1 MEQTRRAALGVSQSF
16 HTPLLAAAGDNHID
30 GATAFFS
37 RRTTVSAMSGAASF
51 GVVMSLATLV
61 ALWLSVES
69 RAQTVDNKPAV
80 DARATVDTKTSIVGA
95 WTLNKDLSD
104 QAAAIRSSGGSP
116 NRGNGS
122 SGGYGG
128 GRGGGGRH
136 GGGMGRGGGGG
147 YGAGQSTDP
156 EQAARMRDA
165 MRDLTS
171 GSDHLTITKTDSL
184 VVVTGADG
192 RTTRLSPDGK
202 KIKDENTKIERKTK
216 WDGDKLVSEIGGL
229 PQGKAT
235 QTFVVDPET
244 HQLRLVVL
252 MDNGHGQSRTITH
265 VYDFDALNK

>member
-1 MEQTRRAALGVSQSF
+1 MVPQ
-16 HTPLLAAAGDNHID
+16 I
-30 GATAFFS
+30 FS
-37 RRTTVSAMSGAASF
+37 RRTTVSAISGAASF
-51 GVVMSLATLV
+51 GVVMCLATLV
-61 ALWLSVES
+61 AVWLSVES
-69 RAQTVDNKPAV
+69 RAQTVDNKPAA
-80 DARATVDTKTSIVGA
+80 DAKATVDTKTSIVGA

-104 QAAAIRSSGGSP
+104 QAASDQNSSGGNS
-116 NRGNGS
+116 NRGGS
-122 SGGYGG
+122 SGG

-165 MRDLTS
+165 MRDLTA

-184 VVVTGADG
+184 VVITGADG

-216 WDGDKLVSEIGGL
+216 WDGDKLVTEIGGL